1 MEFKKLEELDYES
14 EPKFSEWLVIYEPYF
29 TDYNDVA
36 YWEPLNFLHILSELG
51 GESDTVK
58 TFFGYHIVSEWER
71 KTNTPNSLILV
82 HPGDTERIA
91 IAQKLNDSLKNYPLL
106 NEEDTCDYEGELIW
120 QAWNSYLK
128 DDIYSELSKK
138 LDPLKLPDFFDVKG
152 RFKVPE
158 HLEHN
163 FYVFCTNGAYCESL
177 GHIELDNGYG
187 LGKQF
192 CLGVED
198 ELLSLQ
204 GKLFFDRSS
213 LADGRQ
219 NVLFDPEFEKSETI
233 N

>member
-1 MEFKKLEELDYES
+1 
-14 EPKFSEWLVIYEPYF
+14 
-29 TDYNDVA
+29 
-36 YWEPLNFLHILSELG
+36 
-51 GESDTVK
+51 
-58 TFFGYHIVSEWER
+58 
-71 KTNTPNSLILV
+71 
-82 HPGDTERIA
+82 
-91 IAQKLNDSLKNYPLL
+91 
-106 NEEDTCDYEGELIW
+106 
-120 QAWNSYLK
+120 
-128 DDIYSELSKK
+128 
-138 LDPLKLPDFFDVKG
+138 
-152 RFKVPE
+152 
-158 HLEHN
+158 
-163 FYVFCTNGAYCESL
+163 VFCTNGAYCESL